1 MWLSGQPCPV
11 CNGGASRERSASY
24 FIDETIGHP
33 VFFVCH
39 RAKCGSRGSF
49 IGGKYDSIPIGREDE
64 RKYHRKTVQNKEL
77 IERIFDL
84 ISNKYEL
91 SREILEF
98 YRVSLES
105 FEDKAIYLS
114 IPLVSID
121 GTETFGFSKKL
132 IKRYD
137 DNARLSKAITVNF
150 SKSSKSRNPLFRQYP
165 SAAIGKTIVIV
176 EDCLSAIKIASL
188 GIDASAIALLG
199 CSLSRDR
206 ELEIRKFFGREY
218 GYSVIVMLD
227 PDAGERAI
235 HLAMKNGWE
244 WIPVRLDPKD
254 LPRNELVEL
263 LSSRR

>member
-11 CNGGASRERSASY
+11 CKGGTSREKSASY
-24 FIDETIGHP
+24 FVDEVLDHP

-39 RAKCGSRGSF
+39 RAKCGARGSF
-49 IGGKYDSIPIGREDE
+49 VGSKHDSFLPYKDNK
-64 RKYHRKTVQNKEL
+64 RKYHRKTIQNNRL

-84 ISNKYEL
+84 VSDKYGL
-91 SREILEF
+91 TREVLEF
-98 YRVSLES
+98 YKVFLES

-114 IPLVSID
+114 VPLFSID
-121 GTETFGFSKKL
+121 GTEALGFSKKL

-137 DNARLSKAITVNF
+137 NNATLSKSLTVHF

-165 SAAIGKTIVIV
+165 NAAIGKTIVIV

-188 GIDASAIALLG
+188 GIGASAIALLG

-206 ELEIRKFFGREY
+206 GIEIRKFFGQEY

-227 PDAGERAI
+227 PDAGEKAV

-254 LPRNELVEL
+254 LPRNELIEL

>member
-1 MWLSGQPCPV
+1 MWLSGQQCPV

-24 FIDETIGHP
+24 FIDETLGQP

-39 RAKCGSRGSF
+39 RAKCGSKGSF
-49 IGGKYDSIPIGREDE
+49 IGSWYNPIPIDRGDE
-64 RKYHRKTVQNKEL
+64 RKYRRKTIQNREL
-77 IERIFDL
+77 IELIFDL
-84 ISNKYEL
+84 VSDRYEL

-137 DNARLSKAITVNF
+137 SNARLSKAITVHF
-150 SKSSKSRNPLFRQYP
+150 SKSSKSRNPMFRQYQ
-165 SAAIGKTIVIV
+165 SATIGKTIVIV

-188 GIDASAIALLG
+188 GIGVSAIALLG

-206 ELEIRKFFGREY
+206 ELEIRKFFAREY
-218 GYSVIVMLD
+218 GYSVIVILD
-227 PDAGERAI
+227 PDANEKAV